1 MVPIIQAMFLDHAMM
16 RCWAGLRASAV
27 LTLAILALGTA
38 LHLKHHLDDPH
49 CDNTPTRDSHPCVSC
64 SGLHGAA
71 VTESGAVRAVPIPAR
86 PAEAHAAE
94 AARPER
100 ILRSTTPSRAPPR
113 A

>member
-1 MVPIIQAMFLDHAMM
+1 MFLDRAMM
-16 RCWAGLRASAV
+16 RGRAGLRVSAV
-27 LTLAILALGTA
+27 LTLAILALGA
-38 LHLKHHLDDPH
+38 VLHLKHHLDDPH
-49 CDNTPTRDSHPCVSC
+49 CDNTATRDSHPCVSC

-71 VTESGAVRAVPIPAR
+71 VAENEAVRAAAIPVR